1 MLAKMVAEL
10 FADTFGVHFGGSEI
24 NESAENRHG
33 SVRAQRDQDFVQNGV
48 DNHNI
53 AVTGNAPYYP
63 VGFYVMDTDG
73 SVLGGLMGQIWAR
86 WLHVGTLW
94 VDERVRG
101 RGHASRLMETAERY
115 AIEKG
120 CTDSFLETFS
130 FQARPFYE
138 KLGYRVFGTL
148 ENYPEGHSYYYLTKH
163 LDASKTKRARV
174 KKS

>member
-1 MLAKMVAEL
+1 MKGPKIVMDP
-10 FADTFGVHFGGSEI
+10 FAPSGIKE
-24 NESAENRHG
+24 
-33 SVRAQRDQDFVQNGV
+33 FVQNGV

-53 AVTGNAPYYP
+53 GVTGHSAYYP
-63 VGFYVMDTDG
+63 VGFYVMDADG

-101 RGHASRLMETAERY
+101 RGHASRLMMAAERY
-115 AIEKG
+115 SIEKG

-148 ENYPEGHSYYYLTKH
+148 DNYPEGHTYYYLTKH
-163 LDASKTKRARV
+163 LVTSKPKSARE
-174 KKS
+174 KKSYKRSRVLRSG

>member
-1 MLAKMVAEL
+1 MKAAKIVMDP
-10 FADTFGVHFGGSEI
+10 FAS
-24 NESAENRHG
+24 SAIKE
-33 SVRAQRDQDFVQNGV
+33 FVQDGV

-63 VGFYVMDTDG
+63 VGFYVMDGDG

-101 RGHASRLMETAERY
+101 RGHASRLMAAAERY
-115 AIEKG
+115 AIEKA

-163 LDASKTKRARV
+163 LDASKTKRARE

>member
-1 MLAKMVAEL
+1 MVGDCSGAWRKMKAPKIVMDP
-10 FADTFGVHFGGSEI
+10 FAPSGIKE
-24 NESAENRHG
+24 
-33 SVRAQRDQDFVQNGV
+33 FVQNGV

-53 AVTGNAPYYP
+53 GVTGHSAYYP
-63 VGFYVMDTDG
+63 VGFYIMDPDG

-94 VDERVRG
+94 VDERVRR
-101 RGHASRLMETAERY
+101 RGHASRLMAAAERY

-138 KLGYRVFGTL
+138 NLGYRVFGTL
-148 ENYPEGHSYYYLTKH
+148 DNYPEGHTYYYLTKH
-163 LDASKTKRARV
+163 LNASKTRRARE
-174 KKS
+174 K

>member
-1 MLAKMVAEL
+1 MKTPKIVMDP
-10 FADTFGVHFGGSEI
+10 FASSEI
-24 NESAENRHG
+24 KN
-33 SVRAQRDQDFVQNGV
+33 FVQNGV

-53 AVTGNAPYYP
+53 AVTGHAPYYP
-63 VGFYVMDTDG
+63 IGFYVMDPDG

-101 RGHASRLMETAERY
+101 RGHASRLMTAAERY
-115 AIEKG
+115 ALEKR

-148 ENYPEGHSYYYLTKH
+148 DNYPEGHAYYYLTKR
-163 LDASKTKRARV
+163 LDASKPKLARG
-174 KKS
+174 KKI

>member
-1 MLAKMVAEL
+1 MKAPRIVMDP
-10 FADTFGVHFGGSEI
+10 FAP
-24 NESAENRHG
+24 SAIKE
-33 SVRAQRDQDFVQNGV
+33 FVQNGV

-63 VGFYVMDTDG
+63 VGFYVMDSDG

-86 WLHVGTLW
+86 WLHVATLW

-101 RGHASRLMETAERY
+101 RGHATRLMAAAERY
-115 AIEKG
+115 SIEKG
-120 CTDSFLETFS
+120 CTDSFLDTFS

-148 ENYPEGHSYYYLTKH
+148 DNHPEGHAHYFLTKH
-163 LDASKTKRARV
+163 LGASKPMRARE